1 MASKPNGL
9 KTRDSKK
16 RELKKRDSCD
26 IAIIGGGPAGA
37 LSAIHLARAGFSVVV
52 FEREK
57 KAVQKVYG
65 EFLGAECLPLLREVG
80 VDPVALGGVEMT
92 SFRLH
97 GPRQSV
103 ETKLPRRAVG
113 LTRIEL
119 TRAMMAEA
127 KRAGADI
134 RLGVEVDEIVEGL
147 DSPSGSILL
156 STSEGE
162 TRAQRLIVATG
173 NSDFKSANERVGRDE
188 DYIGFQMHVKLKP
201 SSAAQVKKSWDLFVF
216 DDGYG
221 CISPIEGGLAN
232 FCFVMKRTLV
242 KSIGTGWDALTS
254 HIGASCWSAS
264 HYLDGAEPQAEEFAQ
279 LDHLPLGFLRRDPP
293 PAGMFFVGDQMAVIP
308 AMTGD
313 ELSISLATARSA
325 ADAIIEDVGG
335 EKRLRF
341 AQEASRGYQ
350 RAMRKTLRLQLDAAF
365 AVHRLFKKPNLVDMT
380 TFAIKTFPGI
390 FDRVYKSTRPRILTA
405 KERAS
410 LTSRRGPALRT
421 SAANRS

>member
-1 MASKPNGL
+1 MATKSGK
-9 KTRDSKK
+9 
-16 RELKKRDSCD
+16 LKKRDSCD
-26 IAIIGGGPAGA
+26 IAVVGGGPAGA
-37 LSAIHLARAGFSVVV
+37 LTAIHLARAGFSVVV

-80 VDPVALGGVEMT
+80 VDPIALGGVEIT

-97 GPRQSV
+97 GPRQTV
-103 ETKLPRRAVG
+103 ETKLPKRAVG

-119 TRAMMAEA
+119 TKAMIEVAVD
-127 KRAGADI
+127 AGVDV
-134 RLGVEVDEIVEGL
+134 RLGVAVDEIVEGL
-147 DSPSGSILL
+147 DSPSGSILI

-162 TRAQRLIVATG
+162 TRAQRLVLATG
-173 NSDFKSANERVGRDE
+173 NVDFKSANDRVGRDE
-188 DYIGFQMHVKLKP
+188 DYIGFQMHLRLKP
-201 SSAAQVKKSWDLFVF
+201 STAALIKKSWDLFVF
-216 DDGYG
+216 DYGYG

-232 FCFVMKRTLV
+232 FCFIIKRSVVQTL
-242 KSIGTGWDALTS
+242 GDDWDALTS

-264 HYLDGAEPQAEEFAQ
+264 HYLDGAEPQAKQFTR

-335 EKRLRF
+335 SKRLRF

-350 RAMRKTLRLQLDAAF
+350 RAMRKMLRLQLDAAF
-365 AVHRLFKKPNLVDMT
+365 AVHQLFKKPGLVDMT
-380 TFAIKTFPGI
+380 TYAIKAFPGV
-390 FDRVYKSTRPRILTA
+390 FNKVYKTTRPRILTA

-421 SAANRS
+421 SAPSRG